1 MRQQIREEY
10 ESRRERRK
18 NYLFDHMDKEM
29 AEEMEEVRLGRKE
42 IK

>member
-1 MRQQIREEY
+1 MRCLGKATVQY
-10 ESRRERRK
+10 LERRK